1 MYSTKFLCPKR
12 SIAAVTF
19 LYSTCFAV
27 SHAFAAVPKSS
38 APTITNRD
46 LVNRKRLHLNSPL
59 TVGLNVFNK
68 LHTSFSDYFSSTH
81 LIAPFVSASEK
92 TPSATIAFADQNVN
106 TSSSAQT
113 FTIRGS
119 KLTADVT
126 VSTNPPFTISKDSIV
141 YEQRLTYSVAELET
155 NRTVYVKFK
164 PKVTGSYTDSIT
176 NVSEGADNKMV
187 LLTGTAVAAN
197 KVTYG
202 SNLAANNIITP
213 NGDGRNDTWVI
224 KNIENY
230 PNNTVKIMDK
240 SGNVIYN
247 KRGYTNDWN
256 GTYGN
261 GPLAQGTY
269 YYIVD
274 FGGDSGLLF
283 RGFITVVRD

>member
-141 YEQRLTYSVAELET
+141 YEQRL
-155 NRTVYVKFK
+155 
-164 PKVTGSYTDSIT
+164 
-176 NVSEGADNKMV
+176 
-187 LLTGTAVAAN
+187 
-197 KVTYG
+197 
-202 SNLAANNIITP
+202 
-213 NGDGRNDTWVI
+213 
-224 KNIENY
+224 
-230 PNNTVKIMDK
+230 
-240 SGNVIYN
+240 
-247 KRGYTNDWN
+247 
-256 GTYGN
+256 
-261 GPLAQGTY
+261 
-269 YYIVD
+269 IV
-274 FGGDSGLLF
+274 
-283 RGFITVVRD
+283 

>member
-1 MYSTKFLCPKR
+1 MYSINFLCPKR

-19 LYSTCFAV
+19 LYSTFFTV
-27 SHAFAAVPKSS
+27 SHAFAAVPKSF
-38 APTITNRD
+38 ARAITGRG
-46 LVNRKRLHLNSPL
+46 LVPREHLHLNCAIE
-59 TVGLNVFNK
+59 VGLNVFDK

-81 LIAPFVSASEK
+81 LVAPFGPASK
-92 TPSATIAFADQNVN
+92 QAGAATIVFADQNVN
-106 TSSSAQT
+106 TSSAAQT
-113 FTIRGS
+113 FTIRGT

-126 VSTNPPFTISKDSIV
+126 VSTNPPFTLSKDSIV
-141 YEQRLTYSVAELET
+141 YEQLLTYSVAELET

-164 PKVTGSYTDSIT
+164 PAATGSYTDSIT
-176 NVSEGADNKMV
+176 NVSAGAANAVV

-197 KVTYG
+197 KLTYS

-230 PNNTVKIMDK
+230 PYNTVKIMDK
-240 SGNVIYN
+240 SGNVIYS
-247 KRGYTNDWN
+247 KQGYTNDWN

-261 GPLAQGTY
+261 SPLAQGTY

-283 RGFITVVRD
+283 RGFITIVRD